1 MKIRI
6 LHGIMFLMVLSTL
19 RTSSARADNTP
30 TAVPDTGIKELM
42 VRDLAGARGKEIRV
56 ITVDYPAGDA
66 SPPHRHDAQ
75 VFVYVLEGTVRMQI
89 EGSAPVVL
97 HAGQTF
103 YEGPKDVHVVSA
115 NASETMPARMLVFIV
130 KDKRKP
136 LFSAPTSEGHP

>member
-1 MKIRI
+1 MI
-6 LHGIMFLMVLSTL
+6 LSALGTP
-19 RTSSARADNTP
+19 SARADNTS

-42 VRDLAGARGKEIRV
+42 VRDLAGTRGREIRV

-115 NASETMPARMLVFIV
+115 NASESLPPRLLVFIV
-130 KDKRKP
+130 KDKRKA

>member
-6 LHGIMFLMVLSTL
+6 LRDMMFLMILSALGTP
-19 RTSSARADNTP
+19 SARADNTS

-42 VRDLAGARGKEIRV
+42 VRDLAGTRGREIRV

-115 NASETMPARMLVFIV
+115 NASETMPARLLVFIV